1 MNNSKIFKILY
12 YIAFLITI
20 SLWFYTVNVI
30 NVYGNI
36 EATSINILLAII
48 NLILVIIFSVKIIK
62 NKLKDIN
69 ILFPIVYI
77 LFTIIVIIL
86 VFMINNKLIISYIH
100 YTYYMSF
107 ILFNYILLNLY
118 SILSITKK

>member
-12 YIAFLITI
+12 YLAFIITI
-20 SLWFYTVNVI
+20 SLWFYTTKVI
-30 NVYGNI
+30 NIYGNI
-36 EATSINILLAII
+36 EHTPINLLLAII
-48 NLILVIIFSVKIIK
+48 NLILVIIFNIKVIK
-62 NKLKDIN
+62 NKLNNIN
-69 ILFPIVYI
+69 ILFPISYI
-77 LFTIIVIIL
+77 LFTIIVVIFVLI
-86 VFMINNKLIISYIH
+86 INNKLIIPYIH